1 VLAAAPE
8 LLESLHPDKLLPST
22 EAVPERF
29 ELGTL
34 PYETLAGATAAV
46 DFLAAIAPGAAR
58 EGSGR
63 RRDRLRASLHAVDEH
78 EKRLRGILEEGLAA
92 LGPAVVVHSRAASR
106 TPTLLV
112 TLPGRK
118 TWDAYT
124 YLLTRNVLAPAGSF
138 YAYEPFRRLNL
149 ADEHALRFGLAP
161 YNDDS
166 DVARLLEALADFL
179 AQ

>member
-1 VLAAAPE
+1 MVAA
-8 LLESLHPDKLLPST
+8 SSST
-22 EAVPERF
+22 
-29 ELGTL
+29 
-34 PYETLAGATAAV
+34 
-46 DFLAAIAPGAAR
+46 PGR
-58 EGSGR
+58 
-63 RRDRLRASLHAVDEH
+63 
-78 EKRLRGILEEGLAA
+78 
-92 LGPAVVVHSRAASR
+92 PSR

-118 TWDAYT
+118 TWDAYN

-138 YAYEPFRRLNL
+138 YAYEPFRRLDL